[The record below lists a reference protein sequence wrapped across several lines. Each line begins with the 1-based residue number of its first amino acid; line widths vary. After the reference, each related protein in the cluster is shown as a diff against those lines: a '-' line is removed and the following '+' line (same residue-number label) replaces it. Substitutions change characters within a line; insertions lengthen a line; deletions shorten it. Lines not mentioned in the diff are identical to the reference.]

1 MEHSG
6 RRDVQRARTTGRR
19 SWPIGLRGMVS
30 GQYVVTGAMRRT
42 ERRGATDEASAR
54 VGGADGEASAR
65 VGGERSGH
73 RRGSEGIAQRHHEA
87 SPVTAE
93 NRRSRRL

>member
-1 MEHSG
+1 
-6 RRDVQRARTTGRR
+6 
-19 SWPIGLRGMVS
+19 MVS

-54 VGGADGEASAR
+54 VGGADGE
-65 VGGERSGH
+65 RSGH
-73 RRGSEGIAQRHHEA
+73 RQGSEGIAQRHHEA